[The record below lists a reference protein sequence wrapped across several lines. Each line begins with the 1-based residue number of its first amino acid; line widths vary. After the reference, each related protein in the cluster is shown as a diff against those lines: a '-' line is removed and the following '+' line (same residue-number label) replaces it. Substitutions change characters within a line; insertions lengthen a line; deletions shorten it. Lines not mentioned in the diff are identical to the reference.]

1 MNTGAIGT
9 AEHVSWFG
17 KLGYFLNS
25 TRPDVSEDEVMAA
38 LPSIEE
44 VCHFMMTYDDFSC
57 MSQGNGY
64 DLFVLLALVC
74 EKCEQHARGLSY
86 ADANLDPRTKGG
98 ATLPIPRATMH
109 QIRGRLL
116 VALGRTADAAAAFET
131 AAESAS
137 KYGLFLLEMLV
148 LRDFKL
154 STLDPMG
161 QGEHASRRL
170 GQALRRLRNPE
181 SATQRLKGL
190 NAKELLALA
199 APDATH
205 RVSYGVD
212 DGERAQQGTAVA
224 LPEGTPPPPRR
235 QTLVTNEAPELSA
248 LRVELQGMRLMPVH
262 ARATAEG
269 ANIDPEGLDDAMD
282 SANPKAA
289 LVRLLLEAAASA
301 AKDCPGAGDGA
312 ALRKELEAMRVMALH
327 RRALGEGIDGARVEA
342 AMESEAPKQA
352 LVDML
357 LLKH

>member
-1 MNTGAIGT
+1 MNTGAIIT
-9 AEHVSWFG
+9 AEQYSWFG

-44 VCHFMMTYDDFSC
+44 VCHFVMTYDDFSC
-57 MSQGNGY
+57 MSQGNGF
-64 DLFVLLALVC
+64 DLFVFLVLVC
-74 EKCEQHARGLSY
+74 EMCGQHARGLSY
-86 ADANLDPRTKGG
+86 ANASLDPLTKGG
-98 ATLPIPRATMH
+98 TTCPIPRATMH

-116 VALGRTADAAAAFET
+116 VALGRTVDAAAAFES

-137 KYGLFLLEMLV
+137 KYGLFLLEVLV

-154 STLDPMG
+154 SILDPMG

-181 SATQRLKGL
+181 SATQLLKGL